1 MHAALVALALA
12 GGCASVK
19 PYPSDPAGNVVLRT
33 DLDAG
38 VRAAVYVHSVDAQC
52 ATEFQGRTLLE
63 NSPTVIA
70 IPTDRASYLVASF
83 DSSSLLR
90 GSSST
95 SVGSLLRARP
105 GQTYDLLLS
114 YRSDLYQVT
123 LREVDRQ
130 RGVSRELPRRDLGA
144 CRPS

>member
-1 MHAALVALALA
+1 MRAGLVALAVVA
-12 GGCASVK
+12 GCASVK
-19 PYPSDPAGNVVLRT
+19 TYPTDPAGNVVLRT

-52 ATEFQGRTLLE
+52 RTEFQGRTLLE

-70 IPTDRASYLVASF
+70 IPADRASYLAACF

-95 SVGSLLRARP
+95 SVGSLLRPRP

-123 LREVDRQ
+123 LREIDRQ
-130 RGVSRELPRRDLGA
+130 RGASRELPRRDLGA